1 MQSLQMRGY
10 SLEQSRQIIS
20 QMVDGQASALATGSI
35 FVTAAIVF
43 AAAAS
48 IVWLAPRPKH
58 AVAAG
63 HAH

>member
-1 MQSLQMRGY
+1 MQSLQARGLT
-10 SLEQSRQIIS
+10 LEQSRQFLS
-20 QMVDGQASALATGSI
+20 NVVDGQSTALATGSV
-35 FVTAAIVF
+35 FVTAAITF
-43 AAAAS
+43 AAAAT

>member
-1 MQSLQMRGY
+1 MQSLQMRGF
-10 SLEQSRQIIS
+10 SVEQSRQMVS